1 MTQGDLTRQITVEAS
16 GEVAELKDRVNQ
28 MIANLRD
35 TTQQNAEQDWLKTN
49 LARISSLMQGQR
61 DLQTVSRMLMSE
73 ISPLVNAQH
82 GAFFMVDARERRRAP
97 TLRLVASYGYKQR
110 KNLSNEFRF
119 GEGLPAR
126 RRWR

>member
-49 LARISSLMQGQR
+49 LARISS
-61 DLQTVSRMLMSE
+61 
-73 ISPLVNAQH
+73 H
-82 GAFFMVDARERRRAP
+82 DA
-97 TLRLVASYGYKQR
+97 G
-110 KNLSNEFRF
+110 
-119 GEGLPAR
+119 PAR
-126 RRWR
+126 PADRLARC

>member
-1 MTQGDLTRQITVEAS
+1 
-16 GEVAELKDRVNQ
+16 
-28 MIANLRD
+28 MIANLRE

-82 GAFFMVDARERRRAP
+82 GAFFMVDGEDGEAR
-97 TLRLVASYGYKQR
+97 LRMVASYGYQRR
-110 KNLSNEFRF
+110 KNLSNEFGF
-119 GEGLPAR
+119 GEGLPGQEIGRASCR
-126 RRWR
+126 ERV